1 MKIIRPQTK
10 NKRLASAW
18 QFSCPASL
26 RGLAGSPECCSVW
39 RDSQIH
45 MAVIV
50 QLAARRWRSGPQ
62 GTGYLLS
69 G

>member
-10 NKRLASAW
+10 NKRLANAW